1 MMSTLTKSRN
11 KLGLFM
17 ADFDNTCNMRDTCE
31 LFYQASLKYQSGT
44 AEDRALLDRTWKEV
58 TGKYL
63 KEYNEQISKSLARF
77 SNKKP
82 SDFDQEG
89 LLSFLQDIAKFNTE
103 ATRDVD
109 KSNLILGVDNAG
121 LQSIARRVKLYPG
134 CFDVLK
140 SILQNVRIVSV
151 NWSAELIAYSFD
163 EMIPKK
169 HIYANHILGN
179 DGLANGLVGKEMIS
193 SFDKLK
199 IVQQILAKDKGVSVF
214 VGDSITD
221 LLGLLEADIGIII
234 GDSKTILKTADT
246 FGINVEPIAEILKP
260 KELDF
265 SCGRASNRTRV
276 LYITKDWYQ
285 IEQLVRKLS

>member
-1 MMSTLTKSRN
+1 MMTSLTPSRN

-17 ADFDNTCNMRDTCE
+17 ADFDNTCNMRDTSE
-31 LFYQASLKYQSGT
+31 LFYQASQKYQSGT
-44 AEDRALLDRTWKEV
+44 AEDRALLDKTWKEV

-77 SNKKP
+77 SSKKP
-82 SDFDQEG
+82 SEFDPEG
-89 LLSFLQDIAKFNTE
+89 LLSFLRDIANFNTE
-103 ATRDVD
+103 ATKDVD
-109 KSNLILGVDNAG
+109 DSKLIVGVDKVG
-121 LQSIARRVKLYPG
+121 LRSIARRVKLYPG
-134 CFDVLK
+134 CFDTLK

-151 NWSAELIAYSFD
+151 NWSAELIEYTFD
-163 EMIPKK
+163 EMIPKQ

-193 SFDKLK
+193 SLDKLK
-199 IVQQILAKDKGVSVF
+199 IVQQILAEDKGVSVF

-246 FGINVEPIAEILKP
+246 FGINVEPITEILKK
-260 KELDF
+260 KEIDF
-265 SCGRASNRTRV
+265 SCKRVRNRTRV
-276 LYITKDWYQ
+276 LYVAKNWYQ
-285 IEQLVRKLS
+285 IDQLVKRLL